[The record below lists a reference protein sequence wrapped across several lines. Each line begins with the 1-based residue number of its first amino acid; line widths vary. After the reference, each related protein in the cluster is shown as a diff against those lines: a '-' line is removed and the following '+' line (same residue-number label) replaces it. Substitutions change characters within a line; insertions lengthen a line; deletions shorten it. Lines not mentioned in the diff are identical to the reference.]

1 MSPPLL
7 LVGLLSVD
15 KRVSQILN
23 GHTGTF
29 AKIKIPGRAEEA
41 QVSHSFFFFFFFIN
55 ALITGHPL
63 VGTDLLGVSIG
74 GFWGSKAVKLV
85 DKGHP

>member
-1 MSPPLL
+1 MLAAAC
-7 LVGLLSVD
+7 SVD

-41 QVSHSFFFFFFFIN
+41 QVSPCVDQPVKEAVRGFPWSKSAFQS
-55 ALITGHPL
+55 AS
-63 VGTDLLGVSIG
+63 TDNIPRSKSVSQ
-74 GFWGSKAVKLV
+74 SVR
-85 DKGHP
+85 

>member
-1 MSPPLL
+1 
-7 LVGLLSVD
+7 SVD

-41 QVSHSFFFFFFFIN
+41 QVSQ
-55 ALITGHPL
+55 
-63 VGTDLLGVSIG
+63 
-74 GFWGSKAVKLV
+74 
-85 DKGHP
+85 

>member
-1 MSPPLL
+1 MLMCSSFWLDCLVFVLPTPRGPPPSCLL
-7 LVGLLSVD
+7 ACLLACMRFRSLLAGARSVD

-41 QVSHSFFFFFFFIN
+41 QVSQSSPSLESRN
-55 ALITGHPL
+55 R
-63 VGTDLLGVSIG
+63 
-74 GFWGSKAVKLV
+74 
-85 DKGHP
+85 